1 MPNVARDALPAAA
14 HRGLTPP
21 AVIIGVLTCVWLA
34 LPAQA
39 PAQQPFVVDDAE
51 VTPRRAWHLEISNQ
65 IDVLRLSARPVRWQN
80 GLEVETAWG
89 AAERLEVSALAPL
102 IALATRSLTAQRV
115 DAGLGDLSVAAKLR
129 LTADPKARHAVAGA
143 VSLELPS
150 GDRDRQLGSGLVD
163 YGLNVITQHRFDD
176 RLIAHLN
183 GGLVL
188 AGNTQTGAAGIKERG
203 TVITG
208 GASLVRQFGTF
219 GLLGGE
225 VTFAWSEKATL
236 AGSLVGVQVGG
247 NARLG
252 DGWTFDF
259 GVGTGW
265 FDASPRL
272 SAQVGLS
279 IDWRRETNLQR

>member
-1 MPNVARDALPAAA
+1 MNRGWRFCRQGQVLYVVDSSCILVGPPPSYYPVLGRYCSQVVPKLIEPCASESLGITDPSLVLFQSFAHLSSVCGFVSGNDEPDLLLLQRSWVTPVDHVSGACEGRTSRELLGRRKVALPRSDKHVVAIHA
-14 HRGLTPP
+14 HSDTSPL
-21 AVIIGVLTCVWLA
+21 AVPSIG
-34 LPAQA
+34 
-39 PAQQPFVVDDAE
+39 
-51 VTPRRAWHLEISNQ
+51 RR
-65 IDVLRLSARPVRWQN
+65 
-80 GLEVETAWG
+80 
-89 AAERLEVSALAPL
+89 
-102 IALATRSLTAQRV
+102 
-115 DAGLGDLSVAAKLR
+115 
-129 LTADPKARHAVAGA
+129 
-143 VSLELPS
+143 PS

-176 RLIAHLN
+176 RLVARLN

-236 AGSLVGVQVGG
+236 AGSLVGTQVGG
-247 NARLG
+247 NVRLR
-252 DGWTFDF
+252 DGWTLDLS
-259 GVGTGW
+259 VGTGW

-279 IDWRRETNLQR
+279 IDPAMR